1 MKHFWS
7 LFWNSCP
14 WIIVV
19 MIALLVGAVMA
30 QPAITATENT
40 GSDPSV
46 VEGSSQTEETKADA
60 TESSEV
66 TETSVTETNTTGE
79 STSEDAVVEEM
90 KTAVL
95 RVTVTQIGGNNQPIK
110 DARVIVTYDNAKEFE
125 HKTDEQGVALLT
137 GLPYG
142 KVDVD
147 VTSSGR
153 QSDGG
158 TVVLDGPEKT
168 LTFQLKP
175 RGIDDNQE

>member
-1 MKHFWS
+1 MKHFRN
-7 LFWNSCP
+7 LVHNSCS
-14 WIIVV
+14 WTIVV
-19 MIALLVGAVMA
+19 MTALLVGTVMA
-30 QPAITATENT
+30 QPAVTATNNT
-40 GSDPSV
+40 GSDSSV
-46 VEGSSQTEETKADA
+46 VKDSSQTEETKADA
-60 TESSEV
+60 NASSEV
-66 TETSVTETNTTGE
+66 TGTSATETSTTSE
-79 STSEDAVVEEM
+79 STREDTVVEEM
-90 KTAVL
+90 KTAAL
-95 RVTVTQIGGNNQPIK
+95 RVTVTQIGGDNQPIK

-158 TVVLDGPEKT
+158 TVMLDGPEKT

-175 RGIDDNQE
+175 RGMDDNQE

>member
-1 MKHFWS
+1 MKHFRN
-7 LFWNSCP
+7 LFRYSCW

-19 MIALLVGAVMA
+19 MTTMLVGTVTAEPADTAVDS
-30 QPAITATENT
+30 T

-46 VEGSSQTEETKADA
+46 VKDSAQTEETKADA

-66 TETSVTETNTTGE
+66 TGTSVTETSTTGD
-79 STSEDAVVEEM
+79 STSKDAVVEEM
-90 KTAVL
+90 KTVVL
-95 RVTVTQIGGNNQPIK
+95 RVTVTQIGGDNQPIK

-153 QSDGG
+153 HSDGG

-175 RGIDDNQE
+175 RGMDDNQE

>member
-1 MKHFWS
+1 MKHFGN
-7 LFWNSCP
+7 LFHNSCL

-19 MIALLVGAVMA
+19 MTALLVGTVMA
-30 QPAITATENT
+30 QPAVTATNNT
-40 GSDPSV
+40 GSDSSV
-46 VEGSSQTEETKADA
+46 VKDSSQPKETQADA
-60 TESSEV
+60 NASSEI
-66 TETSVTETNTTGE
+66 TGTSVTETSTTSE
-79 STSEDAVVEEM
+79 STREDTIVEEM

-95 RVTVTQIGGNNQPIK
+95 RVTVTQVGGDNQPIK

-153 QSDGG
+153 RSDGG

-175 RGIDDNQE
+175 RGMDDNQE